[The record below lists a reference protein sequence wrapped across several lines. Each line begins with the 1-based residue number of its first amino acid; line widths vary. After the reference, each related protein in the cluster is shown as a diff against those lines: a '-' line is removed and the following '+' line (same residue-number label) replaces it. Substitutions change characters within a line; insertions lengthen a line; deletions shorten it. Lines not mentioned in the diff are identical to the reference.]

1 MEEEKAV
8 AYYDEL
14 TRKGGGAAR
23 FKQGLGFSSSSS
35 AGDTKPL
42 PHSPAPPPGVA
53 AEIQKQAR
61 LECIQNKLKKKPA
74 APQPSSFGGDN
85 DAARSHR
92 TRGRTGRSRSRSRSR
107 ERDGS
112 STGRHSHGRR
122 RVEDDEGSYRP
133 RRRRSRSRSGS
144 EERGSSQRSRRGQ
157 GEGSPPP
164 LAISSRWSDR
174 SHRYSHGERKDRP
187 EPDDSS
193 KNRNARTYYS
203 QLIDDYSQMTP
214 AERVK
219 AKMKLQL
226 SQTAA
231 KDMANGV
238 TTGWERFDFDKEAPL
253 DDEEIEV
260 AEDDESLVKDIGRSF
275 RLTAVE
281 SRREEEVKA
290 AHDQAMFGTSSVLLE
305 IPEKEESTVVVTEE
319 KEERTQVNDESLI
332 SEKVLISKHLRHL
345 LAQISDCMD
354 GRDRGLPPH
363 FCRPLP
369 LKVPGEIGSVDLS
382 TAQEAEMGGN
392 SLNHPIQVKE
402 EVGWSASASASTS
415 ASAEVVRWRWV
426 FMAMCLSWRSRE
438 NSSVVLPW
446 KGIGWEVSC
455 LSTPLKQSP

>member
-42 PHSPAPPPGVA
+42 PHSPAPAASLFGNFIRASSPGVA

-144 EERGSSQRSRRGQ
+144 EERGSSQRSRRGYERVDASSKRAK
-157 GEGSPPP
+157 GRGSPPP

-332 SEKVLISKHLRHL
+332 SEKA
-345 LAQISDCMD
+345 LATQGSW
-354 GRDRGLPPH
+354 RDRIRRSQH
-363 FCRPLP
+363 ST
-369 LKVPGEIGSVDLS
+369 GS
-382 TAQEAEMGGN
+382 
-392 SLNHPIQVKE
+392 
-402 EVGWSASASASTS
+402 
-415 ASAEVVRWRWV
+415 
-426 FMAMCLSWRSRE
+426 
-438 NSSVVLPW
+438 
-446 KGIGWEVSC
+446 
-455 LSTPLKQSP
+455 